1 MKVRIAQITRR
12 STGKGLKMTS
22 YAELH
27 GWKIGEPVTK
37 FWRGKYI
44 HLYRLSRSC
53 AQCGTELTLDVSKA
67 ALDGTAKNSGIG
79 LVRCLGCRA
88 AARLQDATSRPTA
101 LKSKNA
107 VPAPVLQQAALDIQ
121 PASSVTEHF
130 PGENAMF
137 EEMWSEEKTKN
148 KALQTEN
155 EWLRKENVRLRG
167 LIPATPATLIKGPW
181 NP

>member
-1 MKVRIAQITRR
+1 MAN
-12 STGKGLKMTS
+12 

-101 LKSKNA
+101 LKSHA
-107 VPAPVLQQAALDIQ
+107 VPPPALEQAALDIH
-121 PASSVTEHF
+121 PATSEPVLKE
-130 PGENAMF
+130 MF
-137 EEMWSEEKTKN
+137 EEMWNEEKTKN
-148 KALQTEN
+148 TALQTELN
-155 EWLRKENVRLRG
+155 WTKKELERLRSQQ
-167 LIPATPATLIKGPW
+167 PAVPVTRIKGPW